1 MASKNGE
8 KEALEELQRRKWTL
22 PCLFDRQDRE
32 GTGGRVIGGQMDVSV
47 PHLTSLACPCLAVPR
62 GLYSGDGP
70 VYYNKKSHRW
80 VEQITPLRKTRLM
93 LIY

>member
-32 GTGGRVIGGQMDVSV
+32 GTGGRVTGGQMDVSV
-47 PHLTSLACPCLAVPR
+47 PHLSSLACPARLSPEGYTLGMALCTTIGKATG
-62 GLYSGDGP
+62 GLS
-70 VYYNKKSHRW
+70 KSL
-80 VEQITPLRKTRLM
+80 PLEKQGSC
-93 LIY
+93 